1 MAGYGTIL
9 LVEDD
14 LSLASWVTDYLQQ
27 KGYQVIHHSRG
38 DTVLPAMMQLQVDVI
53 LLDVMLPGIN
63 GLELCR
69 LLRQQY
75 ALPILMLTA
84 QGEEMDEVLGLQLGA
99 TDYLIKPVRPRV
111 LLARIEA
118 ALRNRLPVAEP
129 AALPPTRLQFA
140 QLDICAEA
148 QRVLLFG
155 EEVPLTSAEFSL
167 LWFLACHAGQIC
179 SRDQVFLALKGREHD
194 GLDRRFDVMVSVLR
208 KKLADDATNPK
219 RIKTVWGK
227 GYLFVADGWQ
237 QQ

>member
-1 MAGYGTIL
+1 MADYGTVL

-14 LSLASWVTDYLQQ
+14 ISLASWMSDYLQQ

-38 DTVLPAMMQLQVDVI
+38 DTVMAAMPELKVDLI
-53 LLDVMLPGIN
+53 LLDLMLPGIN

-99 TDYLIKPVRPRV
+99 SDYLIKPVRPRV

-118 ALRNRLPVAEP
+118 ALRNRTSPVQAEP
-129 AALPPTRLQFA
+129 
-140 QLDICAEA
+140 QLTKLDFGQLEICAQS

-155 EEVPLTSAEFSL
+155 NEIVLTSTEFSL
-167 LWFLACHAGQIC
+167 LWFLASRAGQIC
-179 SRDQVFLALKGREHD
+179 SRDQVFMALKGREHD

-208 KKLADDATNPK
+208 KKLSDDATNPK
-219 RIKTVWGK
+219 GIKTVWGK

-237 QQ
+237 